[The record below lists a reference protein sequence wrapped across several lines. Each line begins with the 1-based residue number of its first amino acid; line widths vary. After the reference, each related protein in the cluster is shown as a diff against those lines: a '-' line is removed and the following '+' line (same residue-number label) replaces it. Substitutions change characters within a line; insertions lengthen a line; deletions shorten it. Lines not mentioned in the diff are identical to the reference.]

1 MGMDLVALKPKPNTE
16 TSFHMNWT
24 GWRVF
29 TDLLIDLG
37 CDISTLSGSNDGE
50 EVKEEDCE
58 KWAITIDNNLD
69 RIAVISI
76 KAESYAGG
84 YKTAYKVVENMSEE
98 FKYFG
103 SSNSYLESMI
113 KTQEQ
118 IIKPLT
124 ESDND
129 LEWFTSISKY
139 LRSCGGFA
147 QY

>member
-1 MGMDLVALKPKPNTE
+1 
-16 TSFHMNWT
+16 
-24 GWRVF
+24 
-29 TDLLIDLG
+29 
-37 CDISTLSGSNDGE
+37 
-50 EVKEEDCE
+50 
-58 KWAITIDNNLD
+58 
-69 RIAVISI
+69 
-76 KAESYAGG
+76 
-84 YKTAYKVVENMSEE
+84 MSEE

-124 ESDND
+124 ESDDD

-147 QY
+147 QF